1 MVDPGHQLARVERL
15 GDVVVGAERQ
25 ALNYFG
31 FIMMRGTIKAS
42 FVFQKICC

>member
-1 MVDPGHQLARVERL
+1 MVDPDHQLARVERL
-15 GDVVVGAERQ
+15 GDVVVGAERG

-31 FIMMRGTIKAS
+31 FIMMRGTINAG